1 MNQIDGISCVWQ
13 GLYLGA
19 KSVSE
24 ISIFTNAIFLFNVM
38 IDVLRSTIL
47 LNVLQ
52 KCLQFLY
59 GYLITGKA
67 QLKLNKYFLIMS

>member
-1 MNQIDGISCVWQ
+1 
-13 GLYLGA
+13 
-19 KSVSE
+19 
-24 ISIFTNAIFLFNVM
+24 M